1 MSQSENTCC
10 EPLPEHVIEAITG
23 EQLAMDAAAL
33 TGRTVEE
40 VRQEGVQT
48 TLVALYM
55 SGGVPE
61 SRLDLQRLA
70 QGESFVPPATETANP
85 PTGVAAPC
93 FERHGEYHVDWA
105 ASCAQCFA

>member
-61 SRLDLQRLA
+61 SRLYLQRLA
-70 QGESFVPPATETANP
+70 FAHRSRLPTRRLESLSLRMALPRLMQHWASLLRTAL
-85 PTGVAAPC
+85 GIA
-93 FERHGEYHVDWA
+93 
-105 ASCAQCFA
+105 